1 MAYVC
6 CFSNMRFC
14 SCPTVLSVL
23 GAQNTQNRPQPPLF
37 PQPPV
42 RSRRVSFHDSF
53 CTSFVVP
60 NLEPIWAYFGS
71 QFRSKKHT
79 ESKSW
84 FYTFYDRFFETLL
97 IEIWVHF
104 GLMLKRF
111 ESRARLSLIQQNYQK
126 TLVCQW
132 FCYVWG
138 VRKSRKNNIV
148 ATWRWD
154 FQDISDRTRKLVQ
167 FWPENGSKMCPKTA
181 SEIVFKLSFICE
193 CFLEPERA
201 PKWSQNGA
209 KIDPKPVLGPSWGHL
224 GPSWVLVGPSWAIF
238 GTMFGPRWYHFGV
251 IVGSLWGHP
260 GASVHVG
267 ELSKQ
272 HAR

>member
-1 MAYVC
+1 MSDNIKKTKTEKLENHRTIKNHSKVWQAWKSNPPAPSGPPGCEAMAYVC

-14 SCPTVLSVL
+14 SCSTVLSVL

-97 IEIWVHF
+97 IEIWVHV

-111 ESRARLSLIQQNYQK
+111 ELRARLSLIQQNYQ
-126 TLVCQW
+126 Q
-132 FCYVWG
+132 
-138 VRKSRKNNIV
+138 
-148 ATWRWD
+148 
-154 FQDISDRTRKLVQ
+154 
-167 FWPENGSKMCPKTA
+167 
-181 SEIVFKLSFICE
+181 
-193 CFLEPERA
+193 
-201 PKWSQNGA
+201 
-209 KIDPKPVLGPSWGHL
+209 KP
-224 GPSWVLVGPSWAIF
+224 
-238 GTMFGPRWYHFGV
+238 
-251 IVGSLWGHP
+251 
-260 GASVHVG
+260 
-267 ELSKQ
+267 
-272 HAR
+272 